1 MNKRQ
6 AKKARKMHAEK
17 LAKENIIK
25 VDEELKENSSVLE
38 GMLDLKE
45 KNSEKELETLKAEI
59 LKKEEEYSNSLD
71 ENLNGDE
78 CIFQELIEL
87 KNKRN
92 KLMAKKRQVV
102 MNSYKKEEKMNTT
115 KVAKETKQKEE
126 KKNQDAVS
134 VSKKTSYA
142 SSDSKAIID
151 ALDFTSNI
159 WTISYHENG
168 ISKKEVYP
176 VSYEN
181 LEMLT
186 DKLNSTYKNTKKI
199 DIGLYSVLSDFDK
212 KHQSNA
218 LEAYLKNKQL
228 HATYHLKELFSDQSY
243 SLKERVD
250 VLFTA
255 YRQKKYKKAVV
266 IKPKNSFVAPAIVG
280 FSLMLGLIG
289 LGASVSKNKSVN
301 NKNND
306 VTVTF
311 NKRINATSPTILAET
326 KGIKI
331 VEKEEKVISEQVKEK
346 EEFKLDDNY
355 KLDDM
360 MLNYSYDSVDSD
372 KVAKTATLDCEYYKP
387 SYIVIANESQ
397 ILDFKKITDLEN
409 QTLSS
414 VVSDYQ
420 NQFGDD
426 IGVFLN
432 FDGYDENDNKIL
444 PEVGWTD
451 LTKLKI
457 KADNTTQE
465 KINQL
470 QELKNELMGKQQ
482 EQSNVKVKTK

>member
-1 MNKRQ
+1 
-6 AKKARKMHAEK
+6 
-17 LAKENIIK
+17 
-25 VDEELKENSSVLE
+25 
-38 GMLDLKE
+38 
-45 KNSEKELETLKAEI
+45 
-59 LKKEEEYSNSLD
+59 
-71 ENLNGDE
+71 
-78 CIFQELIEL
+78 
-87 KNKRN
+87 
-92 KLMAKKRQVV
+92 
-102 MNSYKKEEKMNTT
+102 
-115 KVAKETKQKEE
+115 
-126 KKNQDAVS
+126 
-134 VSKKTSYA
+134 
-142 SSDSKAIID
+142 
-151 ALDFTSNI
+151 
-159 WTISYHENG
+159 
-168 ISKKEVYP
+168 
-176 VSYEN
+176 
-181 LEMLT
+181 
-186 DKLNSTYKNTKKI
+186 
-199 DIGLYSVLSDFDK
+199 
-212 KHQSNA
+212 
-218 LEAYLKNKQL
+218 
-228 HATYHLKELFSDQSY
+228 
-243 SLKERVD
+243 
-250 VLFTA
+250 
-255 YRQKKYKKAVV
+255 
-266 IKPKNSFVAPAIVG
+266 
-280 FSLMLGLIG
+280 MLGLIG
-289 LGASVSKNKSVN
+289 VGASVSKNKSVN

-372 KVAKTATLDCEYYKP
+372 KVSKTATLDCEYYKP